1 MLLSKLDTM
10 VEWLQ
15 VCAFLNP
22 GLPLI
27 AYPTWESYFLIYVIL
42 ILHIKRIYFIEFLC
56 GVYEVIQVR

>member
-27 AYPTWESYFLIYVIL
+27 AYPTWESYFSNLCYSHITHKKDL
-42 ILHIKRIYFIEFLC
+42 LH
-56 GVYEVIQVR
+56 